1 MSNAITIEI
10 PTDKTSVVALKS
22 DGKHKVVSHGTKVR
36 SVVRKAEQCGDD
48 DAIIMFVPKKGQ
60 RYIY

>member
-10 PTDKTSVVALKS
+10 PTNKTSVVALKTG
-22 DGKHKVVSHGTKVR
+22 GKHKVVSHGTKV
-36 SVVRKAEQCGDD
+36 STVVKKAEKSGDD

>member
-10 PTDKTSVVALKS
+10 PTNKTSVVALKS
-22 DGKHKVVSHGTKVR
+22 GENHKVVSHGTKVKT
-36 SVVRKAEQCGDD
+36 VVEKAKKNGVDD
-48 DAIIMFVPKKGQ
+48 PILMFVPKKGQ